1 MDTPAIIMMV
11 LFLLVIWGG
20 LALSIAHFVR
30 NPDDISEQSAS
41 DTAPR
46 P

>member
-20 LALSIAHFVR
+20 LALSIKHFLTH
-30 NPDDISEQSAS
+30 PDVIDKS
-41 DTAPR
+41 DALARTSD
-46 P
+46 

>member
-20 LALSIAHFVR
+20 LALAIVHFLR
-30 NPDDISEQSAS
+30 NPDDIRDSGTRSPAREL
-41 DTAPR
+41 
-46 P
+46 